1 MNLSIENKIHNT
13 GHVLGK
19 LHNSSV
25 SVTIRRF
32 VSYFHHDDGAGPP
45 RGDGAGPPRGDGE
58 GPPRGD
64 GAGPPRGDGEGLPR
78 GEGEDPP
85 SGDGEDPPSGDGE
98 DQPESDTTP
107 DRRLNQSATGSR
119 GRGFHVH

>member
-1 MNLSIENKIHNT
+1 MTLSIENKIHNT

-19 LHNSSV
+19 LYNSSV
-25 SVTIRRF
+25 SVTISRF
-32 VSYFHHDDGAGPP
+32 VSYFHHDDGA
-45 RGDGAGPPRGDGE
+45 

-85 SGDGEDPPSGDGE
+85 SGDGEDPLSGDGE